1 MDFDI
6 ENWLPKEAQL
16 KILWVAIAIIALWVL
31 LRFVRKS
38 LSKHIQN
45 TDARYKTRKATTFLG
60 YLLSIVILLT
70 AFSNKLGSITV
81 IMGVAGV
88 GIAFALQE
96 VIASLAGW
104 LAIMF
109 REFYTVG
116 DRVQLGG
123 ITGDVIDIGLLRT
136 TLMETGQWVNGDLYN
151 GRIVKV
157 ANSFVFKEPVFNYNS
172 DFPFLW
178 DELKVV
184 VKYGS
189 NYKLAREIFLTN
201 TNEVVGDYTKKSK
214 STWENM
220 VLKYRIENA
229 TTQPMVT
236 LVLTDNWVEYT
247 IRYITDYKARR
258 STRDAI
264 FTKILNSVEKTNG
277 AVQFASA
284 TVEVLTEH
292 ETKGN

>member
-6 ENWLPKEAQL
+6 ENWLPKETQL

-38 LSKHIQN
+38 LSKHIHN
-45 TDARYKTRKATTFLG
+45 TDARYKTRKAATFVG
-60 YLLSIVILLT
+60 YLLSIIVLLT

-136 TLMETGQWVNGDLYN
+136 TLMETGEWVNGDLYN

-172 DFPFLW
+172 DFPFVW

-189 NYKLAREIFLTN
+189 NYELAKELFLKSA
-201 TNEVVGDYTKKSK
+201 NEVVGDYTEKSK
-214 STWENM
+214 STWETM

-229 TTQPMVT
+229 TTKPMVT

-258 STRDAI
+258 TTRNDI
-264 FTKILNSVEKTNG
+264 FTRILNSVEKTNG
-277 AVQFASA
+277 EVQFAST
-284 TVEVLTEH
+284 TVEVLS
-292 ETKGN
+292 GNTSKSS

>member
-6 ENWLPKEAQL
+6 ENWLPKETQL
-16 KILWVAIAIIALWVL
+16 KILWVAVAIIALWVL

-38 LSKHIQN
+38 LSKHIHN
-45 TDARYKTRKATTFLG
+45 TDARYKTRKAATFVG
-60 YLLSIVILLT
+60 YLLSIIILLT

-96 VIASLAGW
+96 IIASLAGW

-136 TLMETGQWVNGDLYN
+136 TLMETGEWVNGDLYN

-172 DFPFLW
+172 DFPFVW

-189 NYKLAREIFLTN
+189 NYELARELFLKSAD
-201 TNEVVGDYTKKSK
+201 EVVGDYTEKSK
-214 STWENM
+214 SKWETM

-229 TTQPMVT
+229 TTKPMVT

-258 STRDAI
+258 TTRNDI
-264 FTKILNSVEKTNG
+264 FTRILNSVEKTNG
-277 AVQFASA
+277 EVQFAST
-284 TVEVLTEH
+284 TVEVLS
-292 ETKGN
+292 GNTSKSS